1 MDEDASVCP
10 VCKAPQIRVPTSQPE
25 EIEFHSEQ
33 EAHYP
38 AGTPAPGPP
47 GPIANHAIA
56 WGDFFRLASPL
67 SALTGILAVAI
78 PILGLFLMLPFSVRW
93 VIFRYRSQH
102 PAPMNRVQ
110 GARLGAFAGMLSF
123 LSFLI
128 FSLATISLKHEAVSR
143 MLEESIKDNPNPRN
157 QQLLQVLSTHDGFI
171 AFLVLSLLIAMVL
184 FFLLGIASGALAVP
198 AWDRRKRP

>member
-1 MDEDASVCP
+1 
-10 VCKAPQIRVPTSQPE
+10 
-25 EIEFHSEQ
+25 
-33 EAHYP
+33 
-38 AGTPAPGPP
+38 
-47 GPIANHAIA
+47 
-56 WGDFFRLASPL
+56 
-67 SALTGILAVAI
+67 
-78 PILGLFLMLPFSVRW
+78 
-93 VIFRYRSQH
+93 
-102 PAPMNRVQ
+102 MNRVQ